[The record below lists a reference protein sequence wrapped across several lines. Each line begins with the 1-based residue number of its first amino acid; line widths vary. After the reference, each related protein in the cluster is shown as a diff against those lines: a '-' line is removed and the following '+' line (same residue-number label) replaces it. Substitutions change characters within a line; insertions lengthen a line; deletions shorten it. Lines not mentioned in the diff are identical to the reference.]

1 MHFAVNG
8 KALNMLQKNVVY
20 TFLMKVNQKNFV
32 IDNSYTDY
40 QVYLSSRLLGFFF
53 PPPSM
58 QNRIFVT
65 SLEKN

>member
-8 KALNMLQKNVVY
+8 KALNMLQKNIVY

-53 PPPSM
+53 P
-58 QNRIFVT
+58 
-65 SLEKN
+65 

>member
-40 QVYLSSRLLGFFF
+40 QVYLSSRLLVFFF
-53 PPPSM
+53 LKKM
-58 QNRIFVT
+58 
-65 SLEKN
+65 LHK

>member
-53 PPPSM
+53 LKKM
-58 QNRIFVT
+58 
-65 SLEKN
+65 LHK